1 MEEDEQIEKAKI
13 EQNIIVDLRSK
24 NERKIIGA
32 LKLIPHEGTPNMIV
46 PMFELLLGHVSSEVK
61 VLLDKTI
68 YNLKDPN
75 CVDPLMLML
84 EKKKYYDIQTEV
96 LTSIWQSGL
105 DVTEH
110 IDTLIETAINGD
122 YMTVIEVITIIEHL
136 EFDNDAGLTAAIQ
149 KMDKAV
155 EIKSE
160 TQTVLGSLRQLLLDK
175 LLGEE

>member
-1 MEEDEQIEKAKI
+1 
-13 EQNIIVDLRSK
+13 
-24 NERKIIGA
+24 
-32 LKLIPHEGTPNMIV
+32 
-46 PMFELLLGHVSSEVK
+46 
-61 VLLDKTI
+61 
-68 YNLKDPN
+68 
-75 CVDPLMLML
+75 MLML